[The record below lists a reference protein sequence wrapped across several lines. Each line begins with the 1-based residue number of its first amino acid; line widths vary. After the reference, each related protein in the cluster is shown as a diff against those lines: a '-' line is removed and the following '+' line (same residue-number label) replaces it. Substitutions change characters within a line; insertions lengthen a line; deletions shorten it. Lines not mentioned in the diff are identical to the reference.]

1 MQKRE
6 KCGFIVEGY
15 RDCIDFMQRDSKLSC
30 AVNDAIKDADK
41 NGFSYSEIYTGLHK
55 VIELCMYEYEVEK
68 SI

>member
-1 MQKRE
+1 
-6 KCGFIVEGY
+6 
-15 RDCIDFMQRDSKLSC
+15 MQRDSKLSC

-41 NGFSYSEIYTGLHK
+41 NGFSYSEIYTGLYK

>member
-6 KCGFIVEGY
+6 KDGFMVEGY
-15 RDCIDFMQRDSKLSC
+15 RDCIDFMQGDSTLSC

>member
-1 MQKRE
+1 MQNRE
-6 KCGFIVEGY
+6 KTGFMVEGY
-15 RDCIDFMQRDSKLSC
+15 HNGIDFMQSNSKLSC

-41 NGFSYSEIYTGLHK
+41 NGFSYAEIYTGLHK